1 MAGRTAPP
9 GRRMGP
15 TGAIIAGGKGT
26 FGEKVKALE
35 KDGVVVEGNPAEI
48 GKTIK
53 TILDQNRR

>member
-1 MAGRTAPP
+1 
-9 GRRMGP
+9 MGP